1 MKKWDATWAKFLE
14 AVGVDI
20 DLEWL
25 VIVTKCALLNGAF
38 SMKDFEIF
46 ALHLKF
52 GSESRPA
59 KFRVKF
65 GRIATFPAS
74 SK

>member
-1 MKKWDATWAKFLE
+1 M
-14 AVGVDI
+14 
-20 DLEWL
+20 
-25 VIVTKCALLNGAF
+25 IVTKCALLNGAF